1 MVGRGLTA
9 TAGLWADVRTAY
21 AWVYRAAHILANAEE
36 HDAAAVRRDY
46 NELLAKMARDRD
58 CAGSLSSAI
67 SHFLKVTRSY
77 EPGLYHCYEVPELP
91 RTNNDLEHYFGS
103 ARYQERRATG
113 RKSASPAL
121 VVRGSVRMIAS
132 VATQLH
138 PFSATDIRPEDPER
152 WRELRCELDAR
163 HEVRRAQL
171 RFRKDPT
178 AYLAKLEDQLLKP
191 SLPP

>member
-9 TAGLWADVRTAY
+9 TADLWADIRTAY
-21 AWVYRAAHILANAEE
+21 AWVHRAAHILANAEE
-36 HDAAAVRRDY
+36 HVADAVRREY
-46 NELLAKMARDRD
+46 NELLAEMARDRD
-58 CAGSLSSAI
+58 CAGTLSSAI
-67 SHFLKVTRSY
+67 SYFLKVTRSY

-113 RKSASPAL
+113 RKGASPAL

-138 PFSATDIRPEDPER
+138 PFTATDIRPDDPES
-152 WRELRCELDAR
+152 WRDLRRKLDAR

-171 RFRKDPT
+171 RFRKEPT
-178 AYLAKLEDQLLKP
+178 AYLAQLEAQLLKP